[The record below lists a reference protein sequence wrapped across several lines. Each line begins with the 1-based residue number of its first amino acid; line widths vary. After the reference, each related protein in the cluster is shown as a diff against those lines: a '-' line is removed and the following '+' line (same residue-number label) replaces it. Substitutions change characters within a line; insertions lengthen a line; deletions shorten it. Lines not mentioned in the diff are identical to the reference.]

1 MKYKI
6 QLQNNILFNKIPIVT
21 KIITITLMTKKH
33 YICLIQS
40 PQIISCFFQDP
51 MILQGSTFFLSE
63 LSVVE
68 EKCIPKKGS
77 QSEWCGWSMSR
88 QILSLNENLPFFNQ

>member
-1 MKYKI
+1 MYNSI
-6 QLQNNILFNKIPIVT
+6 YTNYIMLF
-21 KIITITLMTKKH
+21 
-33 YICLIQS
+33 S
-40 PQIISCFFQDP
+40 DP

-77 QSEWCGWSMSR
+77 QSEWCGCPMSR
-88 QILSLNENLPFFNQ
+88 QILSVNENLPFFNIKIPSWI